1 VSDVRKNW
9 TKTERTML
17 YIDELG
23 VQSRMTPRQ
32 GMAPSIR
39 GFKQTAVHVA
49 YSGAL
54 GQEPCFFFHH
64 CIERYAGDRDVGDCL
79 DMRNLSYLDNT
90 RIFWWPIKEC
100 ELTSD
105 IGRIVDVCHRRD
117 DKSKKSTKNVMRAR
131 AWPA

>member
-1 VSDVRKNW
+1 
-9 TKTERTML
+9 ML
-17 YIDELG
+17 YIDDFG
-23 VQSRMTPRQ
+23 FQSRMIPPQ
-32 GMAPSIR
+32 GMAPSVR
-39 GFKQTAVHVA
+39 GFKQTDVHVA

-54 GQEPCFFFHH
+54 GQGLFFLLHH
-64 CIERYAGDRDVGDCL
+64 CIERYAGDGDVKDRL
-79 DMRNLSYLDNT
+79 NMRNLSYLDNT

-100 ELTSD
+100 KLTSD